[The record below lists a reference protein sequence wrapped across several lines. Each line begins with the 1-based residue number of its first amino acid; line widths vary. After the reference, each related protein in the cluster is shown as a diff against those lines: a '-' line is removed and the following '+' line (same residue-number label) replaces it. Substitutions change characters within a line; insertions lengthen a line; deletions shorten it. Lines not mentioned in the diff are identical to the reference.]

1 MKIISN
7 FYAGFV
13 QKMLTIMITVNSG
26 LICNNLNYLD
36 YRYLQNSD
44 ESSYY
49 IEYCS
54 TIFSFKSF
62 SLTSNSFLLLIL
74 KPNRI
79 TSHSNTLF
87 DNIFSNVIDP
97 NIISG
102 NLTVTISDHLQ
113 YLRQ

>member
-49 IEYCS
+49 IEY
-54 TIFSFKSF
+54 
-62 SLTSNSFLLLIL
+62 
-74 KPNRI
+74 
-79 TSHSNTLF
+79 
-87 DNIFSNVIDP
+87 
-97 NIISG
+97 
-102 NLTVTISDHLQ
+102 
-113 YLRQ
+113 